1 MAQLEGGTCVMD
13 MTGDRA
19 AELER
24 VLSPGQ

>member
-1 MAQLEGGTCVMD
+1 MAQLEGGSCVID
-13 MTGDRA
+13 MTRDRA

>member
-13 MTGDRA
+13 MTRDRA
-19 AELER
+19 AEVER

>member
-1 MAQLEGGTCVMD
+1 LEGGSCIMD
-13 MTGDRA
+13 MTRDRA